1 MNSHVSA
8 SSTTIEIEEKYSKL
22 HEQLKREFDFH
33 VDRLEDKITARNANV
48 SELAMSKVV
57 RVFSLF
63 GTALLGVFGV
73 LAYFGFDDL
82 RTKLV
87 DYSSE
92 KVDRWMSYE
101 EVETPI
107 MKSLADIKD
116 RYLIDS
122 LYIRLQRV
130 KAEGHP
136 SSDYS
141 LTDKERADLIRI
153 ANSPDTSSS
162 DYSTVLTLLYAPYQ
176 LGVGKFSFDKGG
188 VALAKVFTEVSFRD
202 QLEKQRDLLRTFS
215 HDTSL
220 ANIAGGILASETH
233 PLKDEA
239 FQLLANI
246 GAPIAIKYAN
256 ENITPEH
263 IDEIDHQMALVLAA
277 RDIDSEMLKR
287 YITFLKGNPGS
298 HDYWLYHM
306 FDLFEHLHPSTNIMF
321 ETYESKKLA
330 EKQQPMAIDILAYLI
345 EAGHGFIVSDA
356 FDLQLHFGKGQSS
369 LLTPE
374 RYEFESLLKDDEFL
388 NKFILKKDDV
398 GWLSKVVKAFDI
410 RHKEKIFVS
419 VNVGLLKNATL
430 MLDGG
435 TIVGKDDVL
444 GDVWLTPSTESQGLL
459 AVFRDKAGTIQRSQL
474 QKIDHINNAK
484 FSFKYLQKD
493 LYLIAQNRDD
503 FF

>member
-1 MNSHVSA
+1 MKIHTP
-8 SSTTIEIEEKYSKL
+8 SSNAAVGIDDNHLKLREEL
-22 HEQLKREFDFH
+22 RREFEFH
-33 VDRLEDKITARNANV
+33 VTRLEDKITAKNSNI
-48 SELAMSKVV
+48 SELAMSKVL
-57 RVFSLF
+57 RVVGLL
-63 GTALLGVFGV
+63 GTALIGVFGV
-73 LAYFGFDDL
+73 LAYFGFDEL
-82 RTKLV
+82 RTTLV
-87 DYSSE
+87 DYSSK

-107 MKSLADIKD
+107 MKSLTDIKD
-116 RYLIDS
+116 QYLIDS
-122 LYIRLQRV
+122 LYIRLQRA
-130 KAEGHP
+130 KAEGHR

-141 LTDKERADLIRI
+141 LTNKERADLIRI

-176 LGVGKFSFDKGG
+176 LGLGKFSFDKGG
-188 VALAKVFTEVSFRD
+188 SALAKIFTEDGFID
-202 QLEKQRDLLRTFS
+202 QLEKQRELLRTFS

-220 ANIAGGILASETH
+220 AHIAGGILASENH

-246 GAPIAIKYAN
+246 GAPIAVMYAN

-287 YITFLKGNPGS
+287 YITFLRGNPGS
-298 HDYWLYHM
+298 HDHWLYHM
-306 FDLFEHLHPSTNIMF
+306 FDLFEHLHSSTNIMF

-330 EKQQPMAIDILAYLI
+330 EKQHPMAIDILAYLI
-345 EAGHGFIVSDA
+345 EAGHGFDVSDA
-356 FDLQLHFGKGQSS
+356 FDLQLRFGKGQSS
-369 LLTPE
+369 LLAPE
-374 RYEFESLLKDDEFL
+374 RYEFESLLKDNEFL
-388 NKFILKKDDV
+388 NKLIVKKDDV
-398 GWLSKVVKAFDI
+398 DWLSRVVKAFDI
-410 RHKEKIFVS
+410 RHNEKVFVS
-419 VNVGLLKNATL
+419 VNVELLNNATL

-444 GDVWLTPSTESQGLL
+444 GDVWLTPSTESPGLS
-459 AVFRDKAGTIQRSQL
+459 AVFRDKAGTIQRRHL
-474 QKIDHINNAK
+474 KKVDHINNAK

-493 LYLIAQNRDD
+493 LYLIVQNRDD

>member
-1 MNSHVSA
+1 MNSHVSS

-57 RVFSLF
+57 RVFCLF
-63 GTALLGVFGV
+63 GTALVGVFGV

-82 RTKLV
+82 RTTLV
-87 DYSSE
+87 DYSSK

-116 RYLIDS
+116 QYLIDS
-122 LYIRLQRV
+122 LYIRLQRA
-130 KAEGHP
+130 KAEGHR

-176 LGVGKFSFDKGG
+176 LGLGKFSFEKGG
-188 VALAKVFTEVSFRD
+188 VALAKIFTEDGFRD

-256 ENITPEH
+256 ENMTPEH
-263 IDEIDHQMALVLAA
+263 VDDIDHQMALVLAA
-277 RDIDSEMLKR
+277 HDIDSEMLKR
-287 YITFLKGNPGS
+287 YMTFLKGNPGS

-306 FDLFEHLHPSTNIMF
+306 FDLFEHLNPSTNITF

-330 EKQQPMAIDILAYLI
+330 EKQLPMAIDILAYLI
-345 EAGHGFIVSDA
+345 EAGHGFHVSDA
-356 FDLQLHFGKGQSS
+356 FDPQLRFGKGQSS

-388 NKFILKKDDV
+388 NKLIIRKNDAD
-398 GWLSKVVKAFDI
+398 WHSRVVKAFDI
-410 RHKEKIFVS
+410 RHKENVIVS
-419 VNVGLLKNATL
+419 VSVELLNNAAL
-430 MLDGG
+430 MLDEGA
-435 TIVGKDDVL
+435 IIGKDDVL
-444 GDVWLTPSTESQGLL
+444 GAVWLTPSTENPGLS

-474 QKIDHINNAK
+474 QKIDHISDAK
-484 FSFKYLQKD
+484 FSFKYLQND
-493 LYLIAQNRDD
+493 LYLIAQHDN